1 MIDARSSKCR
11 KNSKLMADGVPA
23 VFIPPIRALRSNNGR
38 SRAKQISANDCHI
51 DTDNMLID
59 RQILLGLQNMF

>member
-1 MIDARSSKCR
+1 
-11 KNSKLMADGVPA
+11 MADGVPA